1 MEGNQCCNKIAANFQ
16 KQSRNGDEKKYLRE
30 FDGQVKNKMSK
41 LAPLFLQIDINSEFL
56 TTNTN
61 LSFFYGKV
69 FEVK

>member
-1 MEGNQCCNKIAANFQ
+1 MHQTNPDAFGNCRQVLEQNR
-16 KQSRNGDEKKYLRE
+16 RN
-30 FDGQVKNKMSK
+30 VP
-41 LAPLFLQIDINSEFL
+41 PLFFEIDNNSEFL